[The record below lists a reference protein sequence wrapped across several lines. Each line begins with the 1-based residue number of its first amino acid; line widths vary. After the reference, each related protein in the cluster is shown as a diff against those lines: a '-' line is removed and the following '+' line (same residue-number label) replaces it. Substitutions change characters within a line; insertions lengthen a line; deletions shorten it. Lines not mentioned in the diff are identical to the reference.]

1 MRRLTRTPGFSGLFM
16 ALFAVSLLVPW
27 MATATAWAADVAV
40 TVSGLRSTEGRIKAA
55 LFQGD
60 SGFPVDYDSAYAV
73 KLTRA
78 VEGARIVFRDVP
90 PGEYAVSLYHDEN
103 RSGKLDTNFIGMP
116 KEGVGVSRNPKG
128 RLGPPRFRDAAF
140 AVPATGSTAVQL
152 PIVLK
157 YL

>member
-1 MRRLTRTPGFSGLFM
+1 MLATTLVALGVVVPAGTM
-16 ALFAVSLLVPW
+16 AAEVQ
-27 MATATAWAADVAV
+27 V
-40 TVSGLRSTEGRIKAA
+40 TITGLRSTQGRIKAA
-55 LFQGD
+55 LFRGD
-60 SGFPVDYDSAYAV
+60 EAFPVDYDAAYAV

-90 PGEYAVSLYHDEN
+90 AGEYAVSLYHDEN

-128 RLGPPRFRDAAF
+128 RLGPPRFRDAVF
-140 AVPATGSTAVQL
+140 TVPATSSTAIQL